1 MAGPT
6 SSGISNE
13 GGDIATG
20 SDTPTII
27 GGLDGRQEP
36 QERRDGAGQLFE
48 GLRPTVP
55 RILLLLIAGL
65 AGLSYAWGISQDA
78 LEPFYAAAVRSMAA
92 NWHNFYFGAFDPAG
106 TVTLDK
112 LPGAFWVQ
120 ALSVRIFGY
129 HTWAIVLPQVVE
141 GVLTV
146 LFLYRAVNRLRGTT
160 AALVAAFVLATS
172 PAAVG
177 LNRGN
182 IADTAM
188 TLFLVLAADAV
199 SAALVSGRQRYLVYA
214 GVWVGIAFQAKM
226 LEAWLVLPA
235 FGLAYLFGRKD
246 PWAHKLRQVVVAGLV
261 AAVVSLSWMTVVTLT
276 PAHDR
281 PYVDGSQ
288 NNSVYEQVFVYDGF
302 GRSGQQPAFQQF
314 LGGIH
319 LSPEVLDGPS
329 PAWNRLVQGDLGRD
343 TGWLLPAAVAI
354 GAGGL
359 FTRRRSYFIL
369 WAGWL
374 VPMALVFSD
383 VFIMHAYYTAA
394 LAPPIAA
401 ILGAAI
407 GGLWESRAA
416 VRSVAMWRCGAA
428 GLVVAGTVGY
438 GIWLTRSSGANAPTW
453 LEPLAISIGVA
464 AVLLLVASVAA
475 WPRRWLLALSLIVS
489 TVAILVIPTSGSV
502 LLASDHQGFTN
513 TPFES
518 KKTTALY
525 DALLGVS
532 SAKGAAS
539 IIPVFEKLQMGSPY
553 VMAVYTSAVA
563 SIFISASGKEFL
575 PIGGFTGSIPEP
587 TISQLEGM
595 IRASKFHLV
604 LLTGGD
610 DPRLTWIAHHCQHLG
625 PGGGSVG
632 LFTCQPADVPPLHS
646 EAAPDDSSETHRLDT
661 GLASQ

>member
-1 MAGPT
+1 MGST
-6 SSGISNE
+6 DTGISE
-13 GGDIATG
+13 EHSEVAVRVDRPPVIGDDRKGSGTAGG
-20 SDTPTII
+20 S
-27 GGLDGRQEP
+27 R
-36 QERRDGAGQLFE
+36 ERFVDR
-48 GLRPTVP
+48 LRPTVP
-55 RILLLLIAGL
+55 RVLLFLIAGL

-92 NWHNFYFGAFDPAG
+92 NWHNFFFGSFDPAG

-129 HTWAIVLPQVVE
+129 HTWAIVLPQVIE
-141 GVLTV
+141 GVLSV

-160 AALVAAFVLATS
+160 AALVAAIIIAAS
-172 PAAVG
+172 PAVVG

-214 GVWVGIAFQAKM
+214 GLWVGIAFQAKM

-246 PWAHKLRQVVVAGLV
+246 RWAHKLRQVMVGGLV
-261 AAVVSLSWMTVVTLT
+261 ALVVSLSWMTMVTLT

-288 NNSVYEQVFVYDGF
+288 NNSVYQQVFVYDGF
-302 GRSGQQPAFQQF
+302 GRTNQQPAFQQF

-319 LSPEVLDGPS
+319 LNPEILNGPS
-329 PAWNRLVQGDLGRD
+329 PAWNRLVQGELGRD
-343 TGWLLPAAVAI
+343 TGWLLPAALAI
-354 GAGGL
+354 GIGGL

-369 WAGWL
+369 WTGWL
-374 VPMALVFSD
+374 VPMVLVFSD

-401 ILGAAI
+401 ILAAGI
-407 GGLWESRAA
+407 ASLWESRTE
-416 VRSVAMWRCGAA
+416 VRSVAIHRCGVAA
-428 GLVVAGTVGY
+428 LIVAGTVGY
-438 GIWLTRSSGANAPTW
+438 GIWLTHSSDANAPTW
-453 LEPLAISIGVA
+453 LGPLAASLGIA
-464 AVLLLVASVAA
+464 AVLLLVASAAA
-475 WPRRWLLALSLIVS
+475 WSRRWLLAVAL
-489 TVAILVIPTSGSV
+489 TVGTAAILVIPASGAV

-513 TPFES
+513 SPFDS

-525 DALLGVS
+525 ESLLGLS
-532 SAKGAAS
+532 ETKEIAK
-539 IIPVFEKLQMGSPY
+539 IVPIFEKLQMGSPY

-563 SIFISASGKEFL
+563 SEFISASGKEFL

-587 TISQLEGM
+587 TINQLEGM

-604 LLTGGD
+604 LLTGGH
-610 DPRLTWIAHHCQHLG
+610 DPRLTWIARHCQHLG
-625 PGGGSVG
+625 PGNGSVG
-632 LFTCQPADVPPLHS
+632 LFICRPADVP
-646 EAAPDDSSETHRLDT
+646 
-661 GLASQ
+661 ASGS

>member
-1 MAGPT
+1 M
-6 SSGISNE
+6 
-13 GGDIATG
+13 
-20 SDTPTII
+20 
-27 GGLDGRQEP
+27 L
-36 QERRDGAGQLFE
+36 LF
-48 GLRPTVP
+48 
-55 RILLLLIAGL
+55 LIAGL

-92 NWHNFYFGAFDPAG
+92 NWHNFYFGSFDPAG

-129 HTWAIVLPQVVE
+129 YTWAMVLPQVIE
-141 GVLTV
+141 GVLSV

-160 AALVAAFVLATS
+160 AALVAAFILAAS
-172 PAAVG
+172 PAVVG

-235 FGLAYLFGRKD
+235 FGLAYLFGRKER
-246 PWAHKLRQVVVAGLV
+246 WAHKVRQVVVAGLV

-276 PAHDR
+276 PAHER

-288 NNSVYEQVFVYDGF
+288 NNSVYQQVFVYDGF
-302 GRSGQQPAFQQF
+302 GRANQQPAFQQF

-319 LSPEVLDGPS
+319 LSPEILNGPS
-329 PAWNRLVQGDLGRD
+329 PAWNRLVQGELGRD
-343 TGWLLPAAVAI
+343 TGWLLPAALAI
-354 GAGGL
+354 GVGGL

-369 WAGWL
+369 WTGWL
-374 VPMALVFSD
+374 IPMVLVFSD

-401 ILGAAI
+401 ILAAGI
-407 GGLWESRAA
+407 ASLWESRTE
-416 VRSVAMWRCGAA
+416 VRSMAMRRCGAA
-428 GLVVAGTVGY
+428 GLVVAGTVAY
-438 GIWLTRSSGANAPTW
+438 GIWLTRSSGAIAPTW
-453 LEPLAISIGVA
+453 LGPLAASLGIA
-464 AVLLLVASVAA
+464 AVLLLVASAAA
-475 WPRRWLLALSLIVS
+475 WSRRWILAVAL
-489 TVAILVIPTSGSV
+489 TVGTAAILVIPASGAV

-525 DALLGVS
+525 EALLGLS
-532 SAKGAAS
+532 ETKEIAK
-539 IIPVFEKLQMGSPY
+539 IVPIFEKLQMGSPY

-563 SIFISASGKEFL
+563 SEFISASGKEFL

-587 TISQLEGM
+587 TINQLEGM
-595 IRASKFHLV
+595 IRANKFHLV
-604 LLTGGD
+604 LLTGGH
-610 DPRLTWIAHHCQHLG
+610 DPRLTWIARHCQHFG
-625 PGGGSVG
+625 PGGGSAG
-632 LFTCQPADVPPLHS
+632 LFICRPAD
-646 EAAPDDSSETHRLDT
+646 APASDS
-661 GLASQ
+661 

>member
-1 MAGPT
+1 MD
-6 SSGISNE
+6 SNQLV
-13 GGDIATG
+13 GDRDSLQADFT
-20 SDTPTII
+20 
-27 GGLDGRQEP
+27 EP
-36 QERRDGAGQLFE
+36 APSEVP
-48 GLRPTVP
+48 PTVFVNRF
-55 RILLLLIAGL
+55 RITPQRALLLLIAGL

-92 NWHNFYFGAFDPAG
+92 NWHNFFFGSFDPAG

-112 LPGAFWVQ
+112 LPGAFWIQ

-129 HTWAIVLPQVVE
+129 QTWAIVLPEVIE
-141 GVLTV
+141 GVLSV
-146 LFLYRAVNRLRGTT
+146 LFLYRAVNRIRGTT
-160 AALVAAFVLATS
+160 AALVAAFILAAS

-188 TLFLVLAADAV
+188 TLFLVLAADAI
-199 SAALVSGRQRYLVYA
+199 SAALVSGRQRHLVYA

-235 FGLAYLFGRKD
+235 FGLAYLFGRND
-246 PWAHKLRQVVVAGLV
+246 RWADKLRKVIVAGLV

-319 LSPEVLDGPS
+319 LSPEVLNGPS
-329 PAWNRLVQGDLGRD
+329 PAWNRLVQGENGRD
-343 TGWLLPAAVAI
+343 TGWLLPAALAI
-354 GAGGL
+354 GVGGF

-369 WAGWL
+369 WTGWL
-374 VPMALVFSD
+374 VPMVLVFSD

-401 ILGAAI
+401 ILGAGVAS
-407 GGLWESRAA
+407 LWESGTE
-416 VRSVAMWRCGAA
+416 VRSVAMRRCGAA
-428 GLVVAGTVGY
+428 GLVVVGTVGY

-453 LEPLAISIGVA
+453 LGPLAASIGVA
-464 AVLLLVASVAA
+464 AVLLLVASAAA
-475 WPRRWLLALSLIVS
+475 WSRRWLLAVALITG
-489 TVAILVIPTSGSV
+489 TVAILMIPASGAV
-502 LLASDHQGFTN
+502 LLAGDHQGFTN

-518 KKTTALY
+518 EKTTAQY
-525 DALLGVS
+525 EALLGVS
-532 SAKGAAS
+532 LAKGIAS
-539 IIPVFEKLQMGSPY
+539 IIPTFEKLQMGSPY

-563 SIFISASGKEFL
+563 SEFISASGKEFL

-587 TISQLEGM
+587 TINQLEGM
-595 IRASKFHLV
+595 IRARKFHLV
-604 LLTGGD
+604 LLTGGQ

-632 LFTCQPADVPPLHS
+632 LFTCQPAD
-646 EAAPDDSSETHRLDT
+646 APA
-661 GLASQ
+661 GGG

>member
-1 MAGPT
+1 MGPT
-6 SSGISNE
+6 DTGISE
-13 GGDIATG
+13 EHSEVAIPVDRPPVIGDDRKGSRTAGG
-20 SDTPTII
+20 S
-27 GGLDGRQEP
+27 R
-36 QERRDGAGQLFE
+36 ERFVDR
-48 GLRPTVP
+48 LRPTVP
-55 RILLLLIAGL
+55 RVLLFLIAGL

-92 NWHNFYFGAFDPAG
+92 NWHNFYFGSFDPAG

-129 HTWAIVLPQVVE
+129 HTWAIVLPQVIE
-141 GVLTV
+141 GVLSV

-160 AALVAAFVLATS
+160 AALVAAFIVAAS
-172 PAAVG
+172 PAVVG

-199 SAALVSGRQRYLVYA
+199 SAALVSGRQRYLLYA
-214 GVWVGIAFQAKM
+214 GLWVGIAFQAKM

-235 FGLAYLFGRKD
+235 FGLAYLFGAKD
-246 PWAHKLRQVVVAGLV
+246 RWAHKLRQVVVGGLV
-261 AAVVSLSWMTVVTLT
+261 AAVVSLSWMTMVTLT

-288 NNSVYEQVFVYDGF
+288 NNSVYQQVFVYDGF
-302 GRSGQQPAFQQF
+302 GRTNQQPAFQQF

-319 LSPEVLDGPS
+319 LNPEILNGPS

-343 TGWLLPAAVAI
+343 TGWLLPAALAI
-354 GAGGL
+354 GIGGL

-369 WAGWL
+369 WTGWL
-374 VPMALVFSD
+374 VPMVLVFSD

-401 ILGAAI
+401 ILGAGIAS
-407 GGLWESRAA
+407 LWESRTELRSMALRHCGVAA
-416 VRSVAMWRCGAA
+416 
-428 GLVVAGTVGY
+428 LIVAGTVGY
-438 GIWLTRSSGANAPTW
+438 GIWLTHSSDANAPTW
-453 LEPLAISIGVA
+453 LGPLAASLGIA
-464 AVLLLVASVAA
+464 AVLLLVASAAA
-475 WPRRWLLALSLIVS
+475 WSRRWLLAVALTVGTAAIV
-489 TVAILVIPTSGSV
+489 VIPASGAV

-513 TPFES
+513 SPFDS

-525 DALLGVS
+525 EALLGLS
-532 SAKGAAS
+532 ETKEIAK
-539 IIPVFEKLQMGSPY
+539 IVPIFEKLQMGSPY

-563 SIFISASGKEFL
+563 SEFISASGKEFL

-587 TISQLEGM
+587 TIKQLEGM

-604 LLTGGD
+604 LLTGGH

-632 LFTCQPADVPPLHS
+632 LFTCQPAD
-646 EAAPDDSSETHRLDT
+646 
-661 GLASQ
+661 ASAVAG